1 MVLWFYARD
10 RDDERDE
17 MLVADLCIR
26 LYVCIFMFKPIHI
39 DYYYSTICMLCYT
52 IERCMTDDKRCTNP
66 TRSCA
71 PVAAIAAAIAMA
83 VLQDTIFF
91 HQTGVPR
98 SRPFCSISFNKGDRL
113 VSLQLSSHPNTC
125 TCTCT
130 CACTCACVYATSL
143 VAPYGLAFSRAS
155 YHQITYSIYIYI

>member
-1 MVLWFYARD
+1 MS
-10 RDDERDE
+10 
-17 MLVADLCIR
+17 VADLCIR
-26 LYVCIFMFKPIHI
+26 LYVYIFMFKSIHI

-130 CACTCACVYATSL
+130 YACIYATSL
-143 VAPYGLAFSRAS
+143 VTPYGLVSSRAS
-155 YHQITYSIYIYI
+155 YHQTTYHISYLYPIKLKSMGFFFLVSGLGLGM